1 MDRRLAAHAGSRSRA
16 SARMRPPRAG
26 DTAIVPHSCA
36 RLPLRRAGAK
46 RGEEDR
52 FCSLSRLV
60 IAKGRAV
67 NRILPLLV
75 LLPLS
80 LGCAAR
86 AQEATTEAAISPWSE
101 SEHAKLRLIA
111 GPTTA
116 TGKQRVGVEIVMS
129 PGYKTYWRSPGQ
141 FGVPP
146 AFDWS
151 GSTNIGGLDV
161 RWPVPE
167 RFQDSAGYSIGYV
180 GEIVIPI
187 SVQPVDPS
195 LPVMVV
201 LKLDYAVCD
210 RICIPAKG
218 EASLW
223 LEPGVTTVTSARLES
238 FEARVPAAVKPGAH
252 KGKIAILSAEPDDTV
267 VDPGLR
273 LTLQPPPDGRIEDVF
288 VEGSGMWSFGKS
300 RLTPRDDG
308 TVLAQIR
315 INDRPKG
322 AAGPTPLI
330 FTVRGTPR
338 PIEAR
343 LELDIP
349 AGRP

>member
-1 MDRRLAAHAGSRSRA
+1 M
-16 SARMRPPRAG
+16 
-26 DTAIVPHSCA
+26 
-36 RLPLRRAGAK
+36 
-46 RGEEDR
+46 
-52 FCSLSRLV
+52 
-60 IAKGRAV
+60 
-67 NRILPLLV
+67 NRILPLLALASV
-75 LLPLS
+75 A
-80 LGCAAR
+80 LGPAAL
-86 AQEATTEAAISPWSE
+86 AQEEAATSPWSA

-116 TGKQRVGVEIVMS
+116 SGKQRVGVEIVMS

-146 AFDWS
+146 SFDWT

-180 GEIVIPI
+180 GEVVIPI

-195 LPVMVV
+195 RPVMVV
-201 LKLDYAVCD
+201 LKLDYAVCEK
-210 RICIPAKG
+210 ICIPAQG

-238 FEARVPAAVKPGAH
+238 FEARVPLPAKPGPH
-252 KGKIAILSAEPDDTV
+252 KEKAAIVDAGLDDTV
-267 VDPGLR
+267 VDPGLK
-273 LTLQPPPDGRIEDVF
+273 LVLQPPPEGRIEDIF
-288 VEGSGMWSFGKS
+288 VEGPGMWSFGKS
-300 RLTPRDDG
+300 RLTPQPDG

-315 INDRPKG
+315 IDERPKS
-322 AAGPTPLI
+322 AAGPIPLI
-330 FTVRGTPR
+330 FTIRGTPK
-338 PIEAR
+338 PVETR

-349 AGRP
+349 AGKP

>member
-1 MDRRLAAHAGSRSRA
+1 VA
-16 SARMRPPRAG
+16 
-26 DTAIVPHSCA
+26 
-36 RLPLRRAGAK
+36 
-46 RGEEDR
+46 
-52 FCSLSRLV
+52 
-60 IAKGRAV
+60 
-67 NRILPLLV
+67 N
-75 LLPLS
+75 
-80 LGCAAR
+80 
-86 AQEATTEAAISPWSE
+86 EAATSPWSA

-111 GPTTA
+111 GPTTS

-180 GEIVIPI
+180 GEVVIPI

-195 LPVMVV
+195 RPVLVV
-201 LKLDYAVCD
+201 LKLDYAVCEK
-210 RICIPAKG
+210 ICIPAKG

-223 LEPGVTTVTSARLES
+223 LEPGVTTVSSPRLES
-238 FEARVPAAVKPGAH
+238 FEARVPVPVKPGAH
-252 KGKIAILSAEPDDTV
+252 KEKIAIVEAGLDDSV

-273 LTLQPPPDGRIEDVF
+273 LILQPPTEGRIEDIF

-300 RLTPRDDG
+300 RLTPQADG

-315 INDRPKG
+315 IDERPKG
-322 AAGPTPLI
+322 VAGPVPLI

-338 PIEAR
+338 PIETR
-343 LELDIP
+343 LDLDIP
-349 AGRP
+349 ASKP